1 MPKKHRALGRGLDA
15 LLPGS
20 SPGAKAQAAATGGL
34 VEIPVSDIAPNPD
47 QPRRIFHDAEIEKLA
62 ASIQRHGVLQPV
74 VVRRAPADAGVP
86 YELVVGER
94 RWRAA
99 QRTGRA
105 TLPAAVQDVAEND
118 LLEVALVEN
127 VQRRD
132 LNVMELAE
140 AFRALCDAGLTQ
152 EQVGARVGL
161 ERSTVANH
169 LRLLELSDALRQDV
183 EDEKLSTGHAKVLLS
198 LADPAQRRALAQR
211 IKSEGLSVRAA
222 ERAVH
227 DLQSDSP
234 ETGTKSRRRKAPRDP
249 NREELVRDLE
259 TLLQT
264 RVNIVSKDG
273 RSGRIEVHFSD
284 HDDFDRI
291 RKIFQRGGKAG

>member
-20 SPGAKAQAAATGGL
+20 SPGAAHVAASGGL
-34 VEIPVSDIAPNPD
+34 LEIPVSDIAPSPD
-47 QPRRIFHDAEIEKLA
+47 QPRRIFNDEEIEKLA
-62 ASIQRHGVLQPV
+62 ASIRRHGVLQPV
-74 VVRRAPADAGVP
+74 VVRHAPADMGVP

-105 TLPAAVQDVAEND
+105 TLPAAVQDVAEDD

-132 LNVMELAE
+132 LNAMELAE

-152 EQVGARVGL
+152 EQVGERVGL

-169 LRLLELSDALRQDV
+169 LRLLELPDALRQDV
-183 EDEKLSTGHAKVLLS
+183 EDERISPGHAKALLS
-198 LADPAQRRALAQR
+198 LDDPELRKQLAQR
-211 IKSEGLSVRAA
+211 IKSEGMSVRAA

-227 DLQSDSP
+227 TLESHS
-234 ETGTKSRRRKAPRDP
+234 TGTGKKGRKARRDP
-249 NREELVRDLE
+249 NREELVKGLE

-273 RSGRIEVHFSD
+273 RSGRIEIHFSG
-284 HDDFDRI
+284 HDDFDRL
-291 RKIFQRGGKAG
+291 RKIFQRGGKSS

>member
-20 SPGAKAQAAATGGL
+20 SPGAKAHAAATGGL
-34 VEIPVSDIAPNPD
+34 LEIPVSDIAPSPD

-74 VVRRAPADAGVP
+74 VVRRAPADTGVP

-105 TLPAAVQDVAEND
+105 TLPAAVQDVAEDD
-118 LLEVALVEN
+118 LLEIALVEN

-132 LNVMELAE
+132 LNAMELAE
-140 AFRALCDAGLTQ
+140 AFRTLCDAGLTQ

-183 EDEKLSTGHAKVLLS
+183 EDEKISPGHAKVLLS
-198 LADPAQRRALAQR
+198 LGDPEQRRELAQR
-211 IKSEGLSVRAA
+211 IKSEGLSVRAT

-227 DLQSDSP
+227 ALASP
-234 ETGTKSRRRKAPRDP
+234 STDTGKRGRDRKVRRDP

-273 RSGRIEVHFSD
+273 RSGRMEIHFSD

-291 RKIFQRGGKAG
+291 RKIFQRGSKSG